1 MPSWPATLPRRF
13 EQRGYQ
19 QALPDT
25 VLRTSVESGPDKRRR
40 RFTAAPRPLS
50 GSMFLTSA
58 QIGELETFH
67 EGSIG
72 GGALA
77 FDFPDPFDSTVTLS
91 VAFLDPPSWSNVGG
105 DLYSVRLNL
114 EVLP

>member
-1 MPSWPATLPRRF
+1 MASHTPAALRAARLSAGSARYRPADQRGVRSRQEAAAIHGGSPATER
-13 EQRGYQ
+13 
-19 QALPDT
+19 
-25 VLRTSVESGPDKRRR
+25 VHV
-40 RFTAAPRPLS
+40 
-50 GSMFLTSA
+50 LTSA

-67 EGSIG
+67 EDSIG

-91 VAFLDPPSWSNVGG
+91 VAFVDPPSWSNVGG